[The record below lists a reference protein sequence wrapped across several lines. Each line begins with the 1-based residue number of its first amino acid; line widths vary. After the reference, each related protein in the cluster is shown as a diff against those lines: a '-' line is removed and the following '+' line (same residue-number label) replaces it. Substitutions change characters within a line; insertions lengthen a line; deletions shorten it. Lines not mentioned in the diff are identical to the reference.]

1 MRPYSQGEAGRNS
14 GLSHLGP
21 PPGKGELTL
30 AGSEAGS
37 EERLEEG
44 RATHPGK
51 TVGTWAT
58 CLSVSGDPVRPP
70 FPLSLWAENRADAP
84 CLSV

>member
-1 MRPYSQGEAGRNS
+1 MRPYSQGEAGSPGPRLF
-14 GLSHLGP
+14 GPELRALTPRP
-21 PPGKGELTL
+21 PPGKAELTL

-44 RATHPGK
+44 RASHPGK

-58 CLSVSGDPVRPP
+58 CLSVSRDPVRPSTSA
-70 FPLSLWAENRADAP
+70 L
-84 CLSV
+84 C